1 MSAAPQAETV
11 RDPGGDGPA
20 SIPVDALL
28 AANPFVGL
36 NLQQIVSAFGR
47 VLLRLGL
54 RPRVVARRT
63 ANLAKQL
70 ALVLAGREVVA
81 PPRSDKRWADPAWR
95 ENPAYRR
102 LQQAYLA
109 VAAELDRAITDAG
122 LDTKSEARGKFA
134 AAIIVE
140 GLAPS
145 NSPINPSVLKR
156 AFDTGGGSLL
166 TGLRHAVSDIR
177 GNHGMPRT
185 VDRRPFVVGESIA
198 VTPGAVVHR
207 SPVLEL
213 VQYAPTTEQ
222 VHEVP
227 VVYVPPQINKYYVL
241 DLAPGRSFVENALGA
256 GLQFFAVSYA
266 NPGPS
271 RRDWGLDAYVEAILD
286 AIEAAREITGSE
298 SVHLVGLCAGGMTAA
313 ALLGHLAARGELGRI
328 RSLSLLVSM
337 LDTGHDSQLA
347 ALSSRKAIDSSV
359 AKADKHGVHSGS
371 DMARLFAWLR
381 PNDLVYNYVVNNWL
395 LGQDPPAFDVLAWN
409 ADTTNLPAALY
420 RDFIRMYEGNLL
432 REPFGL
438 TVLGTP
444 VDLAKVDVDTYAVA
458 GSTDHIV
465 PWQAAWATTKIL
477 GGDVQFVLSNSG
489 HIQSLVNP
497 PGNPKASYF
506 VGDSSLPDADTWA
519 AAADQRKGSW
529 WQHWVEWVLPRSGEQ
544 RPAPAAVGDAAHPSL
559 APAPG
564 VYVTQT
570 AD

>member
-1 MSAAPQAETV
+1 VSTAAQVDAAREQA
-11 RDPGGDGPA
+11 GDGPA

-54 RPRVVARRT
+54 RPRVVVRRSG
-63 ANLAKQL
+63 ALAKDL
-70 ALVLAGREVVA
+70 ALVLAGREVV
-81 PPRSDKRWADPAWR
+81 PPARSDKRWADPAWR

-102 LQQAYLA
+102 VQQAYLA
-109 VAAELDRAITDAG
+109 VATALDRAIEEAG

-134 AAIIVE
+134 TAIIVE

-145 NSPINPSVLKR
+145 NTPLNPAVLKR
-156 AFDTGGGSLL
+156 AFDTGGKSLL
-166 TGLRHAVSDIR
+166 TGVRHAVSDIR

-213 VQYAPTTEQ
+213 IQYTPTTER

-256 GLQFFAVSYA
+256 GIQFFAVSYA
-266 NPGPS
+266 NPGPE
-271 RRDWGLDAYVEAILD
+271 RRDWGLDAYVEAILE

-298 SVHLVGLCAGGMTAA
+298 SVHLMGLCAGGMTAA
-313 ALLGHLAARGELGRI
+313 ALLGHLAAKGELGKI

-337 LDTGHDSQLA
+337 LDTAHDSQLA
-347 ALSSRKAIDSSV
+347 ALSSRRAIESSLSKAN
-359 AKADKHGVHSGS
+359 KQGVHRGS

-381 PNDLVYNYVVNNWL
+381 PNDLVFNYVVNNWL

-409 ADTTNLPAALY
+409 ADTTNLPAGLY
-420 RDFIRMYEGNLL
+420 RDFIHLYEGNRL

-444 VDLAKVDVDTYAVA
+444 VDLAKVDVDAYAVA

-465 PWQAAWATTKIL
+465 PWQAAWATTQIL
-477 GGDVQFVLSNSG
+477 GGDVEFVLSNSG

-497 PGNPKASYF
+497 LGNPKASYF
-506 VGDSSLPDADTWA
+506 AGDGSLRDADAWVKSA
-519 AAADQRKGSW
+519 QQQKGSW
-529 WQHWVEWVLPRSGEQ
+529 WQHWVEWVRPRSGEE
-544 RPAPAAVGDAAHPSL
+544 RPAPQALGDTAHPPL
-559 APAPG
+559 VPAPG